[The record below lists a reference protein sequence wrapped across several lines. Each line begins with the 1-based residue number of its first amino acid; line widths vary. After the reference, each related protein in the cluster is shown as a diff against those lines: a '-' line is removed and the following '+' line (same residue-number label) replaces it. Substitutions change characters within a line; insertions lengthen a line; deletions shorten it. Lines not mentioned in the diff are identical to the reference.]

1 MPKTEDTEPKPKQ
14 EEITSEAT
22 KVAETPSDKTQ
33 KEHEDIPLTTKPDDN
48 LETQTKVD
56 KHKVKKEPEPVKLD
70 DKEPIKT
77 AEDIEQQKDAQQ
89 VN

>member
-33 KEHEDIPLTTKPDDN
+33 IEHEDIPSTIKPDDN

-77 AEDIEQQKDAQQ
+77 ADDIEQQNDAQQ